1 MVCFVELDLVQETHG
16 VVPEMKGLVL
26 RYSPVLSFMWKTH
39 PIHFDFTSL
48 PLR

>member
-26 RYSPVLSFMWKTH
+26 QYSPVLSVMWKTH

-48 PLR
+48 SLR